1 MLGRIAALADFNRI
15 NRDAWVAKQATRLP
29 AGTRVLDVGA
39 GPARYREL
47 FAHCEYL
54 TQDLCQY
61 EGTKDGLLKE
71 EWEYKAIDYV
81 SDITAIP
88 AEDGSFDAVLCTE
101 VLEHVA
107 EPIAALREIGRILKA
122 GGTLLLTAPF
132 TGGMHQQPYHFYS
145 GFSPHFYCR
154 VLPEC
159 GLEVIGIEPN
169 GGFFR
174 LMAQENNRV
183 GAILRSR
190 YRRWHPLRWLASFW
204 FAGICPLLF
213 TRLDDSI
220 PVEEFTVGY
229 FVEARK
235 KA

>member
-1 MLGRIAALADFNRI
+1 MRGKIAALANFNRI
-15 NRDAWVAKQATRLP
+15 NRDAWVARQAKRLP

-47 FAHCEYL
+47 FAHCAYL
-54 TQDLCQY
+54 TQDFCQY

-107 EPIAALREIGRILKA
+107 EPIAALREMGRILKA

-132 TGGMHQQPYHFYS
+132 TSGMHQQPYHFYS
-145 GFSPHFYCR
+145 GFSPHFYRR

-183 GAILRSR
+183 GAILREH
-190 YRRWHPLRWLASFW
+190 YRRWHPMRWLAALW
-204 FAGICPLLF
+204 FSGICPVLF
-213 TRLDDSI
+213 SRLDDRI